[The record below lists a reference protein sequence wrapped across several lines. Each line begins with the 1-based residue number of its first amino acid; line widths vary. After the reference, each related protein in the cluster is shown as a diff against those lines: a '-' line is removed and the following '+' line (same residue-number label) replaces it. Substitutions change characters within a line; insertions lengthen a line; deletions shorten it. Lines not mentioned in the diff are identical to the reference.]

1 MASATTDTVT
11 RPTTGTDPDA
21 ATAPGTD
28 AGADPAAAPFEF
40 RLVRVADLEANP
52 RNVRR
57 DLNLD
62 AEFLAS
68 VAANGVRQPLHVRHP
83 ADSGGALVVT
93 AGHRRLAAAIA
104 AGLESVPCLVESS
117 AERPAW
123 GDYVDMYT
131 ENHHRHDFTRQEEAD
146 ALFAAYTEGA
156 TKKNLGKS
164 TGLQRGALN
173 AALTAGQLTTTTR
186 ELTDKLTENTGYTW
200 TLEELA
206 ALAEF
211 EDDPDDVA
219 RLTAVAG
226 TNRWPYTIERIRND
240 RAERAEHLRLRTE
253 LEEAG
258 YAVTEHLPE
267 TATLLDELDHDGEPL
282 TAQGHA
288 DCDGRGVFWRSYD
301 PTRFIEYCDDPDRCG
316 HTRRIPTDDGTGD
329 RAKNPDGLDRKIV
342 IEGNKAWNAAAA
354 ARHAFLARLLARK
367 TPPSGVARF
376 VAEAIATMPAP
387 LERWLSDAPRS
398 ELLATLVGRSGP
410 DDVAA
415 WRNAAT
421 DKRLPLV
428 MLASIAA
435 AYEHGLAVAG
445 DHNQVWRT
453 DRYSSCP
460 RADAAVWLRFL
471 AEVGHALTPIEQA
484 VVDGTAYT
492 GDDTPAGAPL
502 TEILAHDATGDMD
515 TGYGCGI
522 GGAGAADDNPSGGD
536 PADSGGDAGP
546 VPGGTADATADREAT
561 GADPEKS

>member
-1 MASATTDTVT
+1 MTTTSTNTDATTT
-11 RPTTGTDPDA
+11 TTGT
-21 ATAPGTD
+21 
-28 AGADPAAAPFEF
+28 AAAPAGGPYEF

-83 ADSGGALVVT
+83 ADPAHPGDSGDCGGALVVT

-104 AGLESVPCLVESS
+104 AGLETVPCLIESS

-123 GDYVDMYT
+123 GDFLDMYT
-131 ENHHRHDFTRQEEAD
+131 ENHHRRGLTGQEEAD
-146 ALFAAYTEGA
+146 ALFAAHTEGA
-156 TKKNLGKS
+156 TKKALGKS
-164 TGLQRGALN
+164 SGLKRDAVN
-173 AALTAGQLTTTTR
+173 AALTAGQLATTTR
-186 ELTDKLTENTGYTW
+186 ELTDTVTENTGYAW

-226 TNRWPYTIERIRND
+226 TGRWAYMIERIRTD
-240 RAERAEHLRLRTE
+240 RAERAEHHRLRTE

-258 YAVTEHLPE
+258 YAVTDHLPE
-267 TATLLDELDHDGEPL
+267 TAALVSELDHDGEPL
-282 TAQGHA
+282 TIERHT
-288 DCDGRGVFWRSYD
+288 DCDGRGVFWRDYE
-301 PTRFIEYCDDPDRCG
+301 PTRFIHYCDDPDRCG
-316 HTRRIPTDDGTGD
+316 HTRRTPADDGPGD
-329 RAKNPDGLDRKIV
+329 RVKNPDGPDRKIV

-354 ARHAFLARLLARK
+354 ARHAFLTRLLARK
-367 TPPSGVARF
+367 TPPLGVARF
-376 VAEAIATMPAP
+376 VAEAIATMPTP
-387 LERWLSDAPRS
+387 LHRWLSDAPRS
-398 ELLATLVGRSGP
+398 ELLATLTGRTGP

-415 WRNAAT
+415 WRYAAT

-428 MLASIAA
+428 LLASIAA

-460 RADAAVWLRFL
+460 RTDAATWLRFL
-471 AEVGHALTPIEQA
+471 AEIGHALTPIEQA
-484 VVDGTAYT
+484 VADNVPYT

-502 TEILAHDATGDMD
+502 GEPLVEVLADDAT
-515 TGYGCGI
+515 
-522 GGAGAADDNPSGGD
+522 GD
-536 PADSGGDAGP
+536 PADSGGDTGC
-546 VPGGTADATADREAT
+546 VPGGTADPQGT
-561 GADPEKS
+561 GADPENPALGG